1 MAHRPDTNRK
11 LSMKCWLI
19 VIAIMFVIIN
29 LVFYF
34 GFDSSEESE
43 PLIDLDNEDLLNM
56 EKNPDLEEEM
66 TISINP

>member
-1 MAHRPDTNRK
+1 MAHKPGPKRK
-11 LSMKCWLI
+11 LSMKTRLI
-19 VIAIMFVIIN
+19 FIAIMFVIIN

-43 PLIDLDNEDLLNM
+43 SLIDLDNEDLLNM
-56 EKNPDLEEEM
+56 EKNSDLEKEM

>member
-1 MAHRPDTNRK
+1 MAHRPESNKK
-11 LSMKCWLI
+11 LSMKTRLI
-19 VIAIMFVIIN
+19 FIAIMFVIIN

-43 PLIDLDNEDLLNM
+43 STVEIDDKNLLNF
-56 EKNPDLEEEM
+56 EKNPDVEQEM

>member
-1 MAHRPDTNRK
+1 MAHRPESNKK
-11 LSMKCWLI
+11 LSVKTRLI
-19 VIAIMFVIIN
+19 FIAIMFVIIN

-43 PLIDLDNEDLLNM
+43 STVEIDDRNLLNF
-56 EKNPDLEEEM
+56 EKNPDVEQEM

>member
-1 MAHRPDTNRK
+1 MVHKPGPERK
-11 LSMKCWLI
+11 LSMKSRLVI
-19 VIAIMFVIIN
+19 IAIMFVIIN

-56 EKNPDLEEEM
+56 EKNPDLEHEM

>member
-1 MAHRPDTNRK
+1 MAHKSGPERK
-11 LSMKCWLI
+11 LSMKTRLI

-34 GFDSSEESE
+34 GFDSSEEAE
-43 PLIDLDNEDLLNM
+43 PLIDLDNENLLNM

-66 TISINP
+66 TISIDP

>member
-11 LSMKCWLI
+11 LSMKTRLI
-19 VIAIMFVIIN
+19 FIAIMFVIIN

-43 PLIDLDNEDLLNM
+43 SLLEIDNEDLLNM
-56 EKNPDLEEEM
+56 KKNPDSEQEM
-66 TISINP
+66 TITINP

>member
-11 LSMKCWLI
+11 LSMKTRLI

-43 PLIDLDNEDLLNM
+43 PLIDLDNENLLNM
-56 EKNPDLEEEM
+56 EKNPDLKEEM

>member
-1 MAHRPDTNRK
+1 MAHRPESNKK
-11 LSMKCWLI
+11 LSIKTRLI
-19 VIAIMFVIIN
+19 FIAIMFVIIN

-43 PLIDLDNEDLLNM
+43 STVEIDDRNLLNF
-56 EKNPDLEEEM
+56 EKNPDVEQEM

>member
-11 LSMKCWLI
+11 LSMKTRLI

-43 PLIDLDNEDLLNM
+43 PLIDSDNEDLLNM
-56 EKNPDLEEEM
+56 EKSPDLEEEM